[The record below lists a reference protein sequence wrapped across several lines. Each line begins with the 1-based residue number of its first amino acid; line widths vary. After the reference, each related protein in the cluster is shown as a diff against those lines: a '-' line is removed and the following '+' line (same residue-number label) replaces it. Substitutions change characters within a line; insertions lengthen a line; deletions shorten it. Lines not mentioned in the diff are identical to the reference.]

1 MNPAAPRWTGSPRH
15 VPLPSSGPSPVPG
28 KGPDLPKWV
37 HRPGHGNAPA
47 SRHGVVDGLE
57 ASLNWSGLVDTGTT
71 YTAVTGHWVV
81 PAVQAST
88 GPKEVA
94 TWIGIGGGSGTTDH
108 LIQTG
113 TTASTSGGRT
123 AYSPWFELIPAP
135 SIPIDEPVS
144 PGDEMDALVKQ
155 EAASTWYI
163 GIEDVTRDWVVTGT
177 VTYTAGVANSAEWI
191 TERPFTGRTT
201 TLMTLA
207 DYGSTRFH
215 DLRLSGTDLTATG
228 ITYAYMTDTTE
239 VIISYPSRYATTTT
253 GTFTDS
259 YGTPLPSVTSVGPS
273 QGSTSG
279 GAQVTITGTFIV
291 PTLFESVHFGAYS
304 SRATVNTAGTI
315 NATAPA
321 EPAGTVDVTVTT
333 TDGTSVDSSA
343 DRFTYEATVPI
354 VTRLSPSTGPAAGG
368 TTVTISGGGFT
379 HASAVYFGSSTASF
393 RVTSASTITATS
405 PAGSGTVDVTVATP
419 AGASAVASADRF
431 TFVTGPN
438 STRIYGATADA
449 TAAAELEHQ
458 FAYSTGTCP
467 GTTGTRPV
475 ILATDANYPDA
486 LSSAY
491 LARHLRTGTLLTPTG
506 SLSPPTLTAIHK
518 EGITKVYVVGGYLA
532 VSTAVV
538 AQLRSTPA
546 DECGG
551 AAALSGTVRI
561 QVTRIAGAT
570 EYTTAADIAE
580 KVPTSN
586 VGTAAFSGAYAG
598 TNSSG
603 GDGRYNDTAGL
614 ASAAPSSAGALP
626 TAVVATGKGFQDAES
641 ASTMAYAQSFPILL
655 TTPSTLSPQASLAI
669 KALGIRQV
677 IVMGGQDAV
686 SNGVVSSLEGL
697 GVWVLRIAGATYS
710 GTSTELASFET
721 ASTGSGLG
729 WRGTGSVSAARGTFF
744 TDGLAGAVVAA
755 GGPLASTPEPLVMTL
770 SPTSVGPALAAFL
783 RTAGTTGLGGA
794 KLTHFTI
801 LGGPDAVTQT
811 TVDAMETDL

>member
-1 MNPAAPRWTGSPRH
+1 MNPTAPRWAGSPRH
-15 VPLPSSGPSPVPG
+15 VPLPPSGPSPIPG
-28 KGPDLPKWV
+28 QGPDLPRWV
-37 HRPGHGNAPA
+37 HRPGHGNAPS
-47 SRHGVVDGLE
+47 SRYGVVDGLE
-57 ASLNWSGLVDTGTT
+57 AFLNWSGLVDTGTT

-81 PAVQAST
+81 PSVQAST
-88 GPKEVA
+88 GPKVVA
-94 TWIGIGGGSGTTDH
+94 TWIGIGGGSGTTDR

-123 AYSPWFELIPAP
+123 AYSPWVELIPAP
-135 SIPIDEPVS
+135 SIAIDEPVS

-163 GIEDVTRDWVVTGT
+163 GIEDVTRGWVATGT

-191 TERPFTGRTT
+191 TERPFTGRATA
-201 TLMTLA
+201 LMTLA

-215 DLRLSGTDLTATG
+215 DLGLSGTDLTATG
-228 ITYAYMTDTTE
+228 ITYAYMTDTTG

-259 YGTPLPSVTSVGPS
+259 YGTPLPSVTSVSPS

-279 GAQVTITGTFIV
+279 GTRVTITGTFIV
-291 PTLFESVHFGAYS
+291 PALVESVHFGAYS
-304 SRATVNTAGTI
+304 SRAAINTAGTI

-333 TDGTSVDSSA
+333 TDGTSA
-343 DRFTYEATVPI
+343 
-354 VTRLSPSTGPAAGG
+354 
-368 TTVTISGGGFT
+368 
-379 HASAVYFGSSTASF
+379 
-393 RVTSASTITATS
+393 VTSADT
-405 PAGSGTVDVTVATP
+405 
-419 AGASAVASADRF
+419 F
-431 TFVTGPN
+431 TFLAGPN

-491 LARHLRTGTLLTPTG
+491 LARYLSTGTLLTPTG
-506 SLSPPTLTAIHK
+506 SLSAPTLTAIHK